1 LQYGQVIYVGK
12 GVSKMDEQGTIL
24 TKEGLKQLED
34 ELDNLRSVKRA
45 EVAERLKVAI
55 SYGDISEN
63 SEYDDAKNEQAF
75 VEGRIAVLEKMIRN
89 AQIINGPG
97 KGDRDKVVL
106 GCEVTIRDMETKD
119 TETYR
124 VVGTTEADPMA
135 EPPRISN
142 ESPVGKAI
150 LGEKVGK
157 VVLVATPAGE
167 LKYKIV
173 DIQHKTKG
181 QAAAKKRKAVK

>member
-1 LQYGQVIYVGK
+1 
-12 GVSKMDEQGTIL
+12 MDEQGTIL

-173 DIQHKTKG
+173 DIQHKTKS

>member
-1 LQYGQVIYVGK
+1 
-12 GVSKMDEQGTIL
+12 MDEQGTIL

-75 VEGRIAVLEKMIRN
+75 VEGRIQVLEKLIRN
-89 AQIINGPG
+89 AQIINEPG
-97 KGDRDKVVL
+97 KGDKDKVVL

-167 LKYKIV
+167 LRYKIV
-173 DIQHKTKG
+173 DIQQKVSKNHT
-181 QAAAKKRKAVK
+181 AAAKTRKAVK